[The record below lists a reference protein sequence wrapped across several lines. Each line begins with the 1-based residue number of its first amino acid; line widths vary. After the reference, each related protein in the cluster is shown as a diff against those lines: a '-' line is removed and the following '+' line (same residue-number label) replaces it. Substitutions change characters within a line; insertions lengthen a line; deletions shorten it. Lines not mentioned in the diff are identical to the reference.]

1 MSDKMRCSFSPMAE
15 LDLEEIADFIA
26 LDNPR
31 RALSFVR
38 ELRERCLK
46 ITWFPEAIQLRPL
59 LGEGI
64 RLVPY
69 GHYVICYKIQPGEVR
84 IERIIAG
91 ERNLPDLLGGAIKSD
106 AN

>member
-38 ELRERCLK
+38 ELRERCQK
-46 ITWFPEAIQLRPL
+46 IAWFPEAIQLRPE
-59 LGEGI
+59 LG
-64 RLVPY
+64 
-69 GHYVICYKIQPGEVR
+69 
-84 IERIIAG
+84 
-91 ERNLPDLLGGAIKSD
+91 
-106 AN
+106 

>member
-1 MSDKMRCSFSPMAE
+1 MAE

-38 ELRERCLK
+38 ELRERCQK

-69 GHYVICYKIQPGEVR
+69 GHYVICYTLQPGEVR

-91 ERNLPDLLGGAIKSD
+91 ERNLPDLFGGAIKSD